1 MQLRNK
7 TNVINH
13 VGKRYHT
20 KTENFKIFEDT
31 LISKALSAFECENNI
46 SEPLKRDEEPRNKA
60 MQCTDIEKLITKF
73 TSSITA
79 ACDAAFRV
87 SRAGKRVTTEKS
99 VPWWTSEL
107 TLLRRKALALR
118 RRYQRTK
125 NDDALRQGRKLQYH
139 EGNPTYQA
147 KLQQQKIKS
156 WNQFCSQPEDSN
168 PWNAVYKLASG
179 RLRNKTT
186 LTTLQ
191 TPNGTYTI
199 DMNSTIKQMTGHFTP
214 EDNGRSDSEHH
225 KRIRQQITEAPATS
239 NDEEFTQ

>member
-1 MQLRNK
+1 MNNCVTRRSNA
-7 TNVINH
+7 
-13 VGKRYHT
+13 R
-20 KTENFKIFEDT
+20 
-31 LISKALSAFECENNI
+31 ISKNL
-46 SEPLKRDEEPRNKA
+46 
-60 MQCTDIEKLITKF
+60 TKF

-99 VPWWTSEL
+99 VPWWKSEQ
-107 TLLRRKALALR
+107 TLIRKRVLALR
-118 RRYQRTK
+118 RGYQRTK